1 MKVARF
7 VEATKELFY
16 YISGLTMLRRHCET
30 LEEARRIVAGTGID
44 QNLVQV

>member
-7 VEATKELFY
+7 VAATKELFY

-30 LEEARRIVAGTGID
+30 LEEARGIVARTGVD